1 MQDEPLTSA
10 TPIQLPEEVVLL
22 RDTIIRFVEKEVEP
36 HAAEIDRTNEIPAV
50 ILDKARELG
59 LFGLSIP
66 EENGGMGES
75 ELATSVAV
83 ETMSRGPGGV
93 TFYVAPSAPA
103 AAIRA
108 VGTQAQRDRYL
119 TRLASGDVFAAFC
132 LTEEGAGSDAAG
144 IRTRAVRK
152 GDKWVINGTKMWVS
166 RAHNAGVFL
175 VTAVTDPD
183 RKPKP
188 GITIFLLDR
197 RQGLTTGAADWQLGG
212 RGSGSAEVRFD
223 NVEVGEDEILGE
235 LHNGF
240 GGLKFVLGRAR
251 LWAAARA
258 VGVIWRAS
266 ELSVDYAKTRRQ
278 FGQPIGEFQ
287 MVKDKIAAMV
297 ADLYAARLQ
306 LYQAAILFDQ
316 GKDAA
321 QEAAYAKL
329 FASEAA
335 SRAADACIQI
345 HGAMG
350 VASGYA
356 AERLYRDCRS
366 YRILD
371 GTTDIQR
378 LMIASR
384 VQKNGLGHTIAPGG
398 LV

>member
-1 MQDEPLTSA
+1 MQDQITA
-10 TPIQLPEEVVLL
+10 TPIQLPEEVRQL
-22 RDTIIRFVEKEVEP
+22 RDMLRRFVDNEVEP

-59 LFGLSIP
+59 LFGLSMP
-66 EENGGMGES
+66 EEFGGLGES
-75 ELATSVAV
+75 ELASSVAI
-83 ETMSRGPGGV
+83 ETLSRGPGGV
-93 TFYVAPSAPA
+93 TFYIAPSAPA

-108 VGTQAQRDRYL
+108 AGTPAQRERYL
-119 TRLASGDVFAAFC
+119 ARLASGQAFAAFC

-144 IRTRAVRK
+144 IRTRAVKK

-166 RAHNAGVFL
+166 RAHNSDVFL

-197 RQGLTTGAADWQLGG
+197 RKGLTTGAADWQLGG
-212 RGSGSAEVRFD
+212 RGSGSAEVRFED
-223 NVEVGEDEILGE
+223 VEVGEDEILGE
-235 LHNGF
+235 VHNGF

-258 VGVIWRAS
+258 VGVIWRAA
-266 ELSVDYAKTRRQ
+266 ELSIDYAKVRRQ

-287 MVKDKIAAMV
+287 MVKDKIAQMV

-316 GKDAA
+316 GRDAA
-321 QEAAYAKL
+321 QEAAYVKL

-335 SRAADACIQI
+335 TRAADACVQI

-350 VASGYA
+350 VAGGYA

-384 VQKNGLGHTIAPGG
+384 VQKNGMGETIAPGG